1 MGDSGAGAFPFDLL
15 AGQAQIRSNSSMGLD
30 AVEIVIR
37 VEDAFDIAIED
48 SEAEKMMT
56 PRDVIEY
63 VTRKVGRTDRAQC
76 LTQRAFHRIR
86 ASLIRHAGLKRVE
99 IKPAVPTGKL
109 FPVRQRKELLGKTL
123 EDIGVAASPEM
134 VRPKWLVGLLF
145 ALSIAAGMA
154 AMVCVARNSNSA
166 SFIVNLMAVSPLI
179 TAGIVAISFGCILSR
194 LTHELR
200 YEFKPALTTVGGFSR
215 WIVANGPEIV
225 GAPPDEWSRE
235 QIAEKVRE
243 IVNDQLGCEK
253 IYQEDALFVKDLGLS

>member
-1 MGDSGAGAFPFDLL
+1 M
-15 AGQAQIRSNSSMGLD
+15 
-30 AVEIVIR
+30 
-37 VEDAFDIAIED
+37 
-48 SEAEKMMT
+48 
-56 PRDVIEY
+56 
-63 VTRKVGRTDRAQC
+63 
-76 LTQRAFHRIR
+76 
-86 ASLIRHAGLKRVE
+86 
-99 IKPAVPTGKL
+99 
-109 FPVRQRKELLGKTL
+109 
-123 EDIGVAASPEM
+123 AASPEM